1 MTIDYRS
8 DTLTKPTPAML
19 RAMMNAEVGDDV
31 YGEDPTINLLQD
43 KLADMFGMEAALFC
57 ASGTMCNQ
65 IAIRLHTQPQDEVI
79 CDQRSHIY
87 RYEAGGI
94 AANSLASVRL
104 LDGPR
109 GVLSADMIEEAIN
122 PDDMHFPPS
131 SLVSLENTVNKGGG
145 VCYEME
151 TLEEIYTLCQKEKLG
166 LHLDGA
172 RLFNALVAKKQDPKD
187 FGRIFD
193 TISVCLSKGLGAP
206 VGSVLLLPQKWLSK
220 AQRIRKLMG
229 GGMRQGGYLAAAGLF
244 AIENHVDRLA
254 HDHLHAK
261 KIEEVLMTHP
271 GILEVMPVETNI
283 IIFHPDPSWMS
294 VSQLI
299 EVLGK
304 QGVRVSPFGK
314 EYIRIVTH
322 LDISTEMLQKS
333 LEILEKTTSRITAG

>member
-1 MTIDYRS
+1 MNIDYRS

-19 RAMMNAEVGDDV
+19 EAMMKAEVGDDV
-31 YGEDPTINLLQD
+31 YGEDPTINLLQT
-43 KLADMFGMEAALFC
+43 KLAEMFGVEAALFC

-109 GVLSADMIEEAIN
+109 GVLNADMIADAIN
-122 PDDMHFPPS
+122 PVDMHFPPS
-131 SLVSLENTVNKGGG
+131 TLVSLENTVNKGGG
-145 VCYEME
+145 VCYDME
-151 TLEEIYTLCQKEKLG
+151 TLEEIYALCQKEKMG

-172 RLFNALVAKKQDPKD
+172 RLFNALVAKQQDPKD

-193 TISVCLSKGLGAP
+193 TISICLSKGLGAP
-206 VGSVLLLPQKWLSK
+206 VGSVLLLPEKWLAK

-229 GGMRQGGYLAAAGLF
+229 GGMRQGGYLAAAGLH
-244 AIENHVDRLA
+244 AIENHVERLA
-254 HDHLHAK
+254 QDHHHAK
-261 KIEEVLMTHP
+261 KIEKVLLHHP

-283 IIFHPDPSWMS
+283 IIFQPDPSWMS
-294 VSQLI
+294 VSELI
-299 EVLGK
+299 AVLGEE
-304 QGVRVSPFGK
+304 GVKVSPFGK

-322 LDISTEMLQKS
+322 LDISKEMLDKS
-333 LEILEKTTSRITAG
+333 LEILENTSSRITVG

>member
-19 RAMMNAEVGDDV
+19 EAMMNAHVGDDV
-31 YGEDPTINLLQD
+31 YGEDPTINLLQE
-43 KLADMFGMEAALFC
+43 KLADIFGMEAALFC

-79 CDQRSHIY
+79 CDHRSHIY

-109 GVLSADMIEEAIN
+109 GILNADMIAEAIN

-151 TLEEIYTLCQKEKLG
+151 NLEEIHQFCQKEQLG

-206 VGSVLLLPQKWLSK
+206 VGSVLLLPKKWLPK
-220 AQRIRKLMG
+220 AQRIRKMMG
-229 GGMRQGGYLAAAGLF
+229 GGMRQGGYLAAAGLY
-244 AIENHVDRLA
+244 AITHHVERLA
-254 HDHLHAK
+254 QDHKHARQ
-261 KIEEVLMTHP
+261 IEEVLIKHP

-283 IIFHPDPSWMS
+283 IIFQPDPSWMT

-304 QGVRVSPFGK
+304 EGVKVSPFGK

-322 LDISTEMLQKS
+322 LDISEQMVDKS
-333 LEILEKTTSRITAG
+333 IKILEKTSSRVTVG